1 MVERPDIAS
10 AVVAAA
16 RTISHPTSLEETLHS
31 IAEVA
36 RDSVP
41 GIDEVGISTL
51 QRGGD
56 IRTRAAT
63 GDLVWELDRLQ
74 YTLGEGPCVDTLRDA
89 DILIVP
95 HIAED
100 TRWPNY
106 VPAAVERGLRA
117 QVAVK
122 LYLDDEGTLG
132 TLNLYSAGSE
142 EIHPDAEAI
151 VELFAAH
158 AAIAMGNAREREN
171 LNEALHS
178 RKVIG
183 QAIGILSERYGMTE
197 DRAFAFLIR
206 ASSTANIKL
215 RDVAQ
220 GMVDD
225 LNSRAE

>member
-1 MVERPDIAS
+1 MPGHPHISS
-10 AVVAAA
+10 AVAAAA
-16 RTISHPTSLEETLHS
+16 RTISHSTGLDETLRT

-41 GIDEVGISTL
+41 DIDEVGISTL
-51 QRGGD
+51 ERNGD

-63 GDLVWELDRLQ
+63 GDLVWELDKLQ
-74 YTLGEGPCVDTLRDA
+74 YSLGEGPCVDAVSDA
-89 DILIVP
+89 DILVVP
-95 HIAED
+95 HIAAD
-100 TRWPNY
+100 TRWPRY
-106 VPAAVERGLRA
+106 VPAAVEAGLKA
-117 QVAVK
+117 QMAVK

-132 TLNLYSAGSE
+132 TLNLYSIESE

-151 VELFAAH
+151 IEMFAAH
-158 AAIAMGNAREREN
+158 AAIAMGNARDRDN

-183 QAIGILSERYGMTE
+183 QAIGILSERYGMNE

-206 ASSTANIKL
+206 ASSNGNVKL

-220 GMVDD
+220 ELVDER
-225 LNSRAE
+225 NAPME